1 MEELAV
7 FLTVVPPSD
16 TGAAADSKAIFVPAR
31 EDCRNA
37 EPSVSVSNGKGLFTI
52 TGGEKQVFSDVF

>member
-16 TGAAADSKAIFVPAR
+16 TGAVTAITPSKVTQGHGHAYMLQIR
-31 EDCRNA
+31 M
-37 EPSVSVSNGKGLFTI
+37 T
-52 TGGEKQVFSDVF
+52 